1 MKRMQLSLTCM
12 WICPTSLGPGKG
24 GKPQRAQQDEGPSPS
39 LPSQWHNTSQP
50 SLADLAPLPL
60 LGFFGFPEG
69 CRMVFIFTTSLLHP
83 SLLLPLWQARNNISF
98 TTTEEN
104 LLTFHSLIINFWC
117 LFPSCV
123 SVKLGKER
131 EATSFWLSAYLISL
145 SCSYAT
151 AQHIIKKY
159 FLHWSDCFQKQLV
172 QKHSIK
178 LRLCFIFEDTSPQ
191 CKFWLWKFPSN
202 V

>member
-1 MKRMQLSLTCM
+1 MQLSPTCT
-12 WICPTSLGPGKG
+12 WICPSSLGPGKG
-24 GKPQRAQQDEGPSPS
+24 GKPLRVQQDEGPSPALPSLWHDTS
-39 LPSQWHNTSQP
+39 LPS
-50 SLADLAPLPL
+50 LAAIVPLSL

-69 CRMVFIFTTSLLHP
+69 YEMVFIFTPSLLHP
-83 SLLLPLWQARNNISF
+83 SLLPPLWQAWNNISF
-98 TTTEEN
+98 NTTEEK
-104 LLTFHSLIINFWC
+104 LLTFHSLISNFWC

-131 EATSFWLSAYLISL
+131 QTASFWLSAYLISL

-151 AQHIIKKY
+151 AQRIIKKY

-172 QKHSIK
+172 QKHSVK
-178 LRLCFIFEDTSPQ
+178 LRLCFSFKDTSPQ